1 MKRSKIVAIIIATLA
16 VAIVGGLI
24 SLNVAAGRRTSAL
37 LSQNQQQQPEDPTP
51 VQEGVMTKRQRE
63 HSKLYRQE
71 KRDTKLRDEVAATGD
86 VKVIVTSASQLTKD
100 DQTLQQ
106 VLRNYACASDAVVVG
121 TVKDKT
127 SQLTEDGTFVFTDY
141 DFTVEDVLKDNVE
154 AHIQPGT
161 DIVVTRPG
169 GKVLL
174 NGHTATV
181 LDRSHLPLE
190 KGSRYLFF
198 LRFVKTTGAYSAIGK
213 EDAFRLDD
221 DKVAVLRESTSIK
234 ALANLNTGARTLIA
248 EVRAVAAGPCDQP
261 E

>member
-1 MKRSKIVAIIIATLA
+1 MKKSKIGAVIITTLA
-16 VAIVGGLI
+16 VAIVGGLV
-24 SLNVAAGRRTSAL
+24 SLNVTAGRRTSAL
-37 LSQNQQQQPEDPTP
+37 LPQNQQQPEEPTP

-71 KRDTKLRDEVAATGD
+71 KRDMRLSDEVAATGD
-86 VKVIVTSASQLTKD
+86 VKVIITSATQLTKD
-100 DQTLQQ
+100 DPTLQQ

-141 DFTVEDVLKDNVE
+141 DLTVEDVLKDNVE

-190 KGSRYLFF
+190 KGDRYLFF

-234 ALANLNTGARTLIA
+234 ALANLKTGAQDFIA
-248 EVRAVAAGPCDQP
+248 EIRAAAAGPCNQP